1 MHFRFHTREMTS
13 LMDQLRDDSKLRSR
27 DREIRAKAIKK
38 NAWMA
43 LLVASGIIIGVVLV
57 KGMKKL
63 H

>member
-13 LMDQLRDDSKLRSR
+13 LMDQLRDDSTLRNR
-27 DREIRAKAIKK
+27 GRELRVEAIKK
-38 NAWMA
+38 SAWKA

-57 KGMKKL
+57 KAMKKL

>member
-1 MHFRFHTREMTS
+1 MTA
-13 LMDQLRDDSKLRSR
+13 LMDELRGDSTLRNR
-27 DREIRAKAIKK
+27 AREIRLNAIKK
-38 NAWMA
+38 SAWKA